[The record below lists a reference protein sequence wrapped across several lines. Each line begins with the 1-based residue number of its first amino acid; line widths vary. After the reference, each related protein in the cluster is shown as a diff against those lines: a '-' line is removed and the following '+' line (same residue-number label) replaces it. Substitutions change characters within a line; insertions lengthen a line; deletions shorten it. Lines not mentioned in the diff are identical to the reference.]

1 MPTGDAPR
9 APRSGARAM
18 TLQQGP
24 VPPERPYRS
33 APRWVPVAAGAALAL
48 GTCELA
54 LEIGLA
60 EATSSSPAYWG
71 VGALIAGAALG
82 RTRFAWTL
90 WLALLTSAVLVLV
103 IGFTPLVDRAILSLL
118 RADAE
123 RGVPDAIVVYSA
135 RMTDAGHIGEGALS
149 RLVSALDDVQRLR
162 IPHLV
167 VSEQTRE
174 VRGRIVRS
182 GNDQRRL
189 AGLLGVGVEVHV
201 VGPVY
206 TTHDES
212 LAFAALARARGWT
225 HLRAVTSP
233 LHARRACATLEA
245 TGLTVTCAPST
256 ARDVAIAPPA
266 TSGARL
272 ELWRAALHERVGL
285 LVYRLRGW
293 I

>member
-1 MPTGDAPR
+1 
-9 APRSGARAM
+9 M
-18 TLQQGP
+18 TLQHGP
-24 VPPERPYRS
+24 VPPVLRKRS
-33 APRWVPVAAGAALAL
+33 APRWLPVAAGAALAL
-48 GTCELA
+48 GACELA
-54 LEIGLA
+54 LEVGLDF
-60 EATSSSPAYWG
+60 ATSSSPARWR
-71 VGALIAGAALG
+71 VVALAIGAVLG
-82 RTRFAWTL
+82 RTRFAWAL
-90 WLALLTSAVLVLV
+90 WLALLTSAALVLV
-103 IGFTPLVDRAILSLL
+103 IGFTPLVDGAILSLL

-123 RGVPDAIVVYSA
+123 RGVPDAIVVYSG

-149 RLVSALDDVQRLR
+149 RLVSALEDVQRLR
-162 IPHLV
+162 VPHVV

-189 AGLLGVGVEVHV
+189 AGLLGVGVDVHV
-201 VGPVY
+201 VGPVH

-212 LAFAALARARGWT
+212 LAFAALARSRGWT

-245 TGLTVTCAPST
+245 TGLSVTCAPST
-256 ARDVAIAPPA
+256 ARDVAIAPPT
-266 TSGARL
+266 TSRARL
-272 ELWRAALHERVGL
+272 ELWRSAVHELVGL

>member
-1 MPTGDAPR
+1 
-9 APRSGARAM
+9 M
-18 TLQQGP
+18 TLRQGP
-24 VPPERPYRS
+24 VPLPPSTR
-33 APRWVPVAAGAALAL
+33 ATPRWLPAAAGAALAL
-48 GTCELA
+48 GACELA
-54 LEIGLA
+54 LEIGLHD
-60 EATSSSPAYWG
+60 ATGVSPAHLRLA
-71 VGALIAGAALG
+71 ALALGAALG
-82 RTRFAWTL
+82 RSRFAWTL
-90 WLALLTSAVLVLV
+90 WLALLASAALLVL
-103 IGFTPLVDRAILSLL
+103 IGFTPLVDRAVLSLV

-123 RGVPDAIVVYSA
+123 RDGADAIVVYSGG
-135 RMTDAGHIGEGALS
+135 MTDAGHIGEGALS

-162 IPHLV
+162 VPHVV

-174 VRGRIVRS
+174 VRGRTVRS
-182 GNDQRRL
+182 SNDQQRVV
-189 AGLLGVGVEVHV
+189 GLLGAGVEVHV

-256 ARDVAIAPPA
+256 ARDVAVAPPS

-272 ELWRAALHERVGL
+272 QLWRAAVHELVGL
-285 LVYRLRGW
+285 FVYRLRGW
-293 I
+293 VS